1 MYHIQSSDLRP
12 APSTRL
18 VAQSAEPL
26 HHPSDDDSQWQCL
39 INIGARIGLTS
50 EIDSDPHSAVAG
62 LTSEIG
68 VLTLP

>member
-12 APSTRL
+12 AHSTRL

-26 HHPSDDDSQWQCL
+26 HHPSDDSQWQCL

-50 EIDSDPHSAVAG
+50 EIDSYPHSTVVG